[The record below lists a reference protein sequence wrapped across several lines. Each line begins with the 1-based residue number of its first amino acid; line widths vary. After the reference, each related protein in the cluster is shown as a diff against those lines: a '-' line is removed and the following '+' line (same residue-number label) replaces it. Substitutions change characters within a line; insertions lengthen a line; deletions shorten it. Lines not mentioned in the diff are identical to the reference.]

1 MSSGMGTHDS
11 GASALILFGV
21 VQRSLGH
28 VVQSLVERVIQPLLR
43 EGRVDVYFHS
53 WDLTSVINPRT
64 GEDVTSIDPSEVGR
78 LLPEARGVFES
89 QDEFDATVDWQPFFE
104 RNPMVHCSPD
114 EDAARATLMN
124 HFRALESL
132 ERAWRFFEGAKSGGY
147 RRIVVARP
155 DLRFLQDLVV
165 EDPSPSGAGAVW
177 IPKFHGWGGL
187 NDRFA
192 MGGEREMEIWCSRLT
207 FAKECVL
214 DGRNWNSETVL
225 MKWLEQNRIPV
236 RFMDFVFQRV
246 RASGSVAEMDRE
258 LAPGGRWMKRNPGVV
273 NGISNVKV
281 AGLGQEAVATNE
293 RFLILAREAGSRE
306 DNLRKVLEPLGKVE
320 VVVDRPSP
328 AINGDHI
335 HLSDEEAEGFGGL
348 MSTSGSFPW
357 VTAWSR
363 ALCHVSRTLA
373 DDEAV
378 WFVEDD
384 VAGDKASFA
393 LLARG
398 TAALGVDLVSI
409 EVRTIEEDPPWPLWH
424 YADGFFSS
432 AVRSFQ
438 PMCRL
443 SGRLI
448 RAVLACC
455 EKHGRCT
462 FHEVMFPSVAREH
475 GMSWRSWSQEPGLR
489 DLVSE
494 FRYRPEVRRVLHGV
508 SHPVKDLEVH
518 EAICSLPPAEF
529 PRMRQASLEGWSI
542 NSEDYIFLVRH
553 CRHLGIR
560 RVAEFGPGDSTL
572 AFLDAGCEVMSF
584 EHDEGWLLKAMDR
597 FQREAD
603 VSLWHCPEG
612 TLPGPEGVM
621 FEPEM
626 VFIDGPPFREGQ
638 EMSRLKPCEWALE
651 KCGCF
656 ILHDAKRKGEMATL
670 AEMERRG
677 MVVTR
682 IPTHKGLAIV
692 ADPLRGQGK
701 LVGKENEIAAIYG
714 GGDGWWDNDLVAW
727 RIFFGCSAD
736 PVKSLEIGAG
746 NGASANLLLDQ
757 LFTHERSEVHC
768 IDLYDG
774 ERGRTVRQAFEEN
787 ARRGG
792 YAARVHMY
800 EGISREILAWMI
812 AEDGYWQ
819 SFDFIHL
826 ATLGEAWEVLS
837 DACQAWELL
846 KIGGV
851 MVFGPY
857 QQEQDSRNGI
867 DAFVKGFGNRLVRI
881 LEGERLV
888 VQKIR

>member
-1 MSSGMGTHDS
+1 V
-11 GASALILFGV
+11 ILFGV

-28 VVQSLVERVIQPLLR
+28 VVQSLRERVIEPLSR
-43 EGRVDVYFHS
+43 EGQVEVFFHS
-53 WDLTSVINPRT
+53 WDLVDLVNPRT
-64 GEDVTSIDPSEVGR
+64 GEDGTCVDPGEVAR

-89 QDEFDATVDWQPFFE
+89 QAEFDATVDWQPLFE
-104 RNPMVHCSPD
+104 RNPMGHCAPD

-132 ERAWRFFEGAKSGGY
+132 ERAWRFFEEAKSGSY

-155 DLRFLQDLVV
+155 DLRFLEDLVA
-165 EDPSPSGAGAVW
+165 EPSSFGEGALW
-177 IPKFHGWGGL
+177 IPEFHGWGGV

-192 MGGEREMEIWCSRLT
+192 MGGEREMGIWCRRLA

-214 DGRNWNSETVL
+214 EGRNWNSETVL
-225 MKWLEQNRIPV
+225 MKWLEKNRLPV

-246 RASGSVAEMDRE
+246 RATGSVAEMDRD
-258 LAPGGRWMKRNPGVV
+258 LAPGGGRMKRNAGVV
-273 NGISNVKV
+273 NETRNMKV
-281 AGLGQEAVATNE
+281 AGMGQEAVAPKE

-306 DNLRKVLEPLGKVE
+306 ENLRKVLEPLGKVE

-328 AINGDHI
+328 AINGGHI
-335 HLSDEEAEGFGGL
+335 HLSDEEAEKFGGL

-363 ALCHVSRTLA
+363 ALCHLSRTLG
-373 DDEAV
+373 DEEAV

-393 LLARG
+393 MLARG
-398 TAALGVDLVSI
+398 TAALAVDLVSI
-409 EVRTIEEDPPWPLWH
+409 EVRTIEEDHHWPLWH

-448 RAVLACC
+448 RAVLACR

-475 GMSWRSWSQEPGLR
+475 GMSWRSWCQEPGLR
-489 DLVSE
+489 DLVAS
-494 FRYRPEVRRVLHGV
+494 FRYRPEVRNVFHGV
-508 SHPVKDLEVH
+508 SHPVKDPEVH
-518 EAICSLPPAEF
+518 EAICCLPPAEF

-553 CRHLGIR
+553 CRRLGIR

-584 EHDEGWLLKAMDR
+584 EHDAGWLLKARDR
-597 FQREAD
+597 FQREAG

-612 TLPGPEGVM
+612 SLPGPESAT

-626 VFIDGPPFREGQ
+626 VFVDGPPFRQGQ
-638 EMSRLKPCEWALE
+638 EMSRLMPCEWALAR
-651 KCGCF
+651 CGYL
-656 ILHDAKRKGEMATL
+656 ILHDTKRSGEMATL
-670 AEMERRG
+670 AELERRG
-677 MVVTR
+677 MIVTR
-682 IPTHKGLAIV
+682 IPTRKGLAIV
-692 ADPLRGQGK
+692 ADPARQQEK
-701 LVGKENEIAAIYG
+701 LAAMEHERAALYEG
-714 GGDGWWDNDLVAW
+714 AGGWWENDLVAW
-727 RIFFGCSAD
+727 RVFFGSGAA
-736 PVKSLEIGAG
+736 PVKALEIGAG
-746 NGASANLLLDQ
+746 TGASANLLLDR
-757 LFTHERSEVHC
+757 LFTHECSEVHC
-768 IDLYDG
+768 IDLYEG
-774 ERGRTVRQAFEEN
+774 ETGRAIRQVFEVNAGKRGHAGRL
-787 ARRGG
+787 
-792 YAARVHMY
+792 HLY
-800 EGISREILAWMI
+800 EGMSREILAWMI
-812 AEDGYWQ
+812 VEEGYWQ
-819 SFDFIHL
+819 SFEFIHL
-826 ATLGEAWEVLS
+826 AALGEAWEVLS

-851 MVFGPY
+851 MVFGPCPR
-857 QQEQDSRNGI
+857 EGDSRSGI
-867 DAFVKGFGNRLVRI
+867 DAFLNGFGRRLERI